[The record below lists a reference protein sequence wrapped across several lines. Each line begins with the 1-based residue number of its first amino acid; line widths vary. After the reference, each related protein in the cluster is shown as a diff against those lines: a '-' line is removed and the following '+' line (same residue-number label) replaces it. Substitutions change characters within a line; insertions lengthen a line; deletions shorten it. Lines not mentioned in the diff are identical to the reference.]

1 MIEIQSD
8 TGAWYQR
15 WGVRALSL
23 GGQVMGPGMVERWRG
38 GQGWSL
44 GMGVIVNWREL
55 VGQKTWDL
63 EVLELLAGSRCMTV
77 LFCLGLGEF
86 PLLFWS
92 RIPPHHSDDDGCVV
106 HHVIQVRSWVGWV
119 GSAGCD
125 GLWVGREVEKM
136 EMKGMN
142 NEGRCCLDPL

>member
-1 MIEIQSD
+1 MLDVMVGAEKLGSGGART
-8 TGAWYQR
+8 TGWQPLY
-15 WGVRALSL
+15 
-23 GGQVMGPGMVERWRG
+23 
-38 GQGWSL
+38 
-44 GMGVIVNWREL
+44 
-55 VGQKTWDL
+55 DF
-63 EVLELLAGSRCMTV
+63 V
-77 LFCLGLGEF
+77 LFRLGLGEF

>member
-1 MIEIQSD
+1 M
-8 TGAWYQR
+8 
-15 WGVRALSL
+15 
-23 GGQVMGPGMVERWRG
+23 
-38 GQGWSL
+38 
-44 GMGVIVNWREL
+44 NWREL
-55 VGQKTWDL
+55 VGAEKL
-63 EVLELLAGSRCMTV
+63 GSGGARTTGWQPLYDFV
-77 LFCLGLGEF
+77 LFRLGLGEF